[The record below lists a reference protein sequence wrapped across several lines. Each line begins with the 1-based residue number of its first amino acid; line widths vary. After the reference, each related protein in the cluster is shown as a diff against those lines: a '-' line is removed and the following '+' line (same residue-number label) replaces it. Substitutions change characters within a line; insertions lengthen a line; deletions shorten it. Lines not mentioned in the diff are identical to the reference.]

1 MSWILSPEQLMQLI
15 QNEEVVVID
24 VRSNL
29 MDPDKGLKQYKHS
42 HIPGAYYLHLTN
54 DLSGEVKEHGG
65 NHPLPDV
72 EPFTKKLTDF
82 GITENTYVVVYDE
95 KNDMFAPRAWWL
107 LQYVGVQNVF
117 VLNGGFTAW
126 VNAGYD
132 VTAEVPP
139 KKQSRFTPN
148 VQKDATVTM
157 EEVRDRNRST
167 SVLIDSRAYERY
179 IGKTEPLYKKAGH
192 IPGAVHYFWQDV
204 LDESGSWK
212 KVEQLKKHFAPLKE
226 AEEIIVSCGSGISAC
241 PNILALKMAGFKNV
255 KLYPGSF
262 SDWISYEEN
271 DIETSRS
278 IK

>member
-1 MSWILSPEQLMQLI
+1 MQLI

-117 VLNGGFTAW
+117 VLN
-126 VNAGYD
+126 
-132 VTAEVPP
+132 
-139 KKQSRFTPN
+139 
-148 VQKDATVTM
+148 
-157 EEVRDRNRST
+157 
-167 SVLIDSRAYERY
+167 
-179 IGKTEPLYKKAGH
+179 
-192 IPGAVHYFWQDV
+192 
-204 LDESGSWK
+204 
-212 KVEQLKKHFAPLKE
+212 
-226 AEEIIVSCGSGISAC
+226 
-241 PNILALKMAGFKNV
+241 
-255 KLYPGSF
+255 
-262 SDWISYEEN
+262 
-271 DIETSRS
+271 
-278 IK
+278 